1 MFAIGTV
8 GATAAGV
15 VGRDEAEAGCAD
27 EGVGIA
33 TVGRLR
39 VGLEG
44 AEEEE
49 GTA

>member
-8 GATAAGV
+8 EAAAAGI

-27 EGVGIA
+27 EVVGIA

-39 VGLEG
+39 EG
-44 AEEEE
+44 IDE
-49 GTA
+49 TA